1 MTPDTIPQSVLFPDL
16 FDKPLVA
23 TFNQEHAS
31 SDGGAVLLKAAE
43 RVYGL
48 VKAFARCL
56 ADKRAPGKIR
66 HTLADLIGQRVF
78 GIACGH
84 PDGNDADHLADD
96 PIHKLLLGRDP
107 VSGAPLAS
115 QPTISRFENGARRTV
130 LYRMGRELAACVI
143 ERHRR
148 RLQGRARRITIDL
161 DPTDDLTHGAQQLTF
176 FNGHY
181 GGWCYLPLLG
191 FLSFDREAEQYLCAA
206 VLRPG
211 KAVAADGTLGLL
223 CRLLP
228 LLRAAFPRARFL
240 VRLDGGFATPEIFD
254 FLDAEPRLDYVV
266 AMAKNAVLQRH
277 AESAMQVARAQSE
290 VGGETAHV
298 YTDTRYAART
308 WDHERRVVIKAEVVR
323 LGDRE
328 PRDNPR
334 FVVTNLRQTPR
345 FIYEKV
351 YCARGDIE
359 NRIKELL
366 DGLQIDRTSCCLFS
380 ANQLRVFLTAAA
392 YVLMQELRLRAARTA
407 CARTQV
413 TWLRDRLLKLGVHV
427 VRSVRRVVLHLP
439 RSTPHLEAWRHIALA
454 LGARRIAHLSRR
466 AHLLP
471 GRHRPLRRRGCRCPT
486 LASVIPPRSA
496 AQPRL
501 RLQAAMSETHSCAD
515 HALSV
520 VESGPSRI
528 MQASPAP
535 APFTDRP
542 AHLGTAPRRGGTG
555 ACASPAEEAPAH
567 AVRQQIDHAA
577 RHVDR
582 RHSARPG
589 RRRGQQD
596 NDDAEVAPDHP
607 VVELVVRERPRDRRR
622 EQPQASAH
630 ARRRRKAK
638 SSRTTGFSFIV
649 VPPTRTSAAHP
660 CDDIGT
666 TGQVPRESDV
676 SPRRTTA
683 APPRTRSLERV
694 GIESRTCESRCP
706 RSPTPESP
714 ATVASPRRSE
724 LARRTRG
731 SRRGCRR
738 RSGSAPR

>member
-130 LYRMGRELAACVI
+130 LYRMGRALAACVI

-148 RLQGRARRITIDL
+148 RLNGRARRITIDL

-181 GGWCYLPLLG
+181 GGWCYLPMLG

-206 VLRPG
+206 VCPG

-223 CRLLP
+223 SRLLP

-254 FLDAEPRLDYVV
+254 FLDAEPRLTTSWRWRRTRCCSG
-266 AMAKNAVLQRH
+266 MR
-277 AESAMQVARAQSE
+277 SPPCRWPARRARF
-290 VGGETAHV
+290 ETAHV
-298 YTDTRYAART
+298 YTDTRYAAGT
-308 WDHERRVVIKAEVVR
+308 WDHERRVDQGRSRSPRRPRAAGQPAVR
-323 LGDRE
+323 GDE
-328 PRDNPR
+328 SAADA
-334 FVVTNLRQTPR
+334 VLH
-345 FIYEKV
+345 YEKV

-392 YVLMQELRLRAARTA
+392 YVVRVRNARY
-407 CARTQV
+407 
-413 TWLRDRLLKLGVHV
+413 
-427 VRSVRRVVLHLP
+427 
-439 RSTPHLEAWRHIALA
+439 
-454 LGARRIAHLSRR
+454 RRI
-466 AHLLP
+466 
-471 GRHRPLRRRGCRCPT
+471 G
-486 LASVIPPRSA
+486 
-496 AQPRL
+496 
-501 RLQAAMSETHSCAD
+501 
-515 HALSV
+515 
-520 VESGPSRI
+520 
-528 MQASPAP
+528 
-535 APFTDRP
+535 
-542 AHLGTAPRRGGTG
+542 
-555 ACASPAEEAPAH
+555 
-567 AVRQQIDHAA
+567 
-577 RHVDR
+577 
-582 RHSARPG
+582 
-589 RRRGQQD
+589 
-596 NDDAEVAPDHP
+596 
-607 VVELVVRERPRDRRR
+607 
-622 EQPQASAH
+622 
-630 ARRRRKAK
+630 
-638 SSRTTGFSFIV
+638 V
-649 VPPTRTSAAHP
+649 VPPFRL
-660 CDDIGT
+660 G
-666 TGQVPRESDV
+666 
-676 SPRRTTA
+676 
-683 APPRTRSLERV
+683 
-694 GIESRTCESRCP
+694 
-706 RSPTPESP
+706 
-714 ATVASPRRSE
+714 
-724 LARRTRG
+724 
-731 SRRGCRR
+731 RRGVAGGHASC
-738 RSGSAPR
+738 